1 MFNHKHITI
10 FSAVVLAG
18 LADPVAVQAAESAVN
33 ASSSSG
39 VIEEVM
45 VTARRRAEVAQDVPL
60 PISTIDGTRLDDTAT
75 FNVNRLQQLQPSLQ
89 FFSSNPR
96 NTAVNVRG
104 IGAPFGLTNDGI
116 EQGVGIYIDDVYY
129 SRVAAS
135 TFDFLDVDRIEILRG
150 PQGTL
155 YGKNTTA
162 GALNI
167 TSRAPTFETTG
178 RAELS
183 YGNLGYVQA
192 KGAWSG
198 PIIDDTLAF
207 RLVSSVTKRD
217 GVFKNVRT
225 TAEVNEM
232 DNFGLRGQLLYLVND
247 SLEVTFAADYNRQN
261 PECCAQVYVDAVP
274 TLRAT
279 NRQFA
284 GLAAASNYTVASAD
298 PFDRK
303 LDADTELNARQEFG
317 GASIRAVYDL
327 GWGSLTSVT
336 AWRTWDWGP
345 SNDRDFTGLP
355 ITTVSANPSEQEQ
368 WTQEFR
374 IASSGTNTIDFVA
387 GVFAFRQTI
396 ESSGLQEQGS
406 AATLWLLG
414 PTQAA
419 TTPDLLTGL
428 RQETD
433 IDFENDSVALF
444 GQLTWNI
451 TDTLR
456 LQPGLRFNYDKKTA
470 DYNAIAS
477 GGQQTT
483 VPALVRLKNGVLQSQ
498 AYEADFDDTNL
509 SGDLN
514 LSWQATDNALIY
526 ALYARSFKSGGV
538 NLSGIPNRADG
549 TPAVEETATVEPEEI
564 DHYEAGVKS
573 TWLEERLTANV
584 SVFRTDIADFQ
595 TTVVSGA
602 VGVLRGY
609 LANAEEV
616 RSEGVEVELS
626 YLPFEDLTLIFGGTW
641 NNAQYESF
649 ESAPPPVEL
658 SGGSVQFVDISGEEL
673 PGVSEWA
680 ANFSAEYAVRS
691 TLLDA
696 TGQYFG
702 AVDASYRSEW
712 SSNPSPSR
720 YMWVDEYTLTNLRA
734 GFRADSGWGVSLWV
748 RNLTDE
754 EYFDFLSVQS
764 GSTGM
769 IAGQP
774 GETRTYG
781 ATYTL
786 EF

>member
-1 MFNHKHITI
+1 MIKNRYIC
-10 FSAVVLAG
+10 AVSLVLAG
-18 LADPVAVQAAESAVN
+18 IASPIASNAETASAGAN
-33 ASSSSG
+33 Q
-39 VIEEVM
+39 VIEELT

-60 PISTIDGTRLDDTAT
+60 PISTLQGERLDDTAT

-116 EQGVGIYIDDVYY
+116 EQGVGFYIDQVYY
-129 SRVAAS
+129 SRIAAS
-135 TFDFLDVDRIEILRG
+135 TFDFLDVQQIEVLRG

-162 GALNI
+162 GAMNI
-167 TSRAPTFETTG
+167 TTRAPTFETEG

-198 PIIDDTLAF
+198 PIIDDKLAF
-207 RLVSSVTKRD
+207 RLVSSTTKRD
-217 GVFKNVRT
+217 GLFKNVST

-232 DNFGLRGQLLYLVND
+232 DNLGIRGQLLYLASD
-247 SLEVTFAADYNRQN
+247 TLELTLAGDYNRQN
-261 PECCAQVYVDAVP
+261 PECCALVYVDAVP
-274 TLRAT
+274 TLRSPG
-279 NRQFA
+279 RQYQS
-284 GLAAASNYTVASAD
+284 LAAASNYSAPSED
-298 PFDRK
+298 PFDRR
-303 LDADTELNARQEFG
+303 LAADTELNARQEFG
-317 GASIRAVYDL
+317 GASLRAEWDL
-327 GWGSLTSVT
+327 GWSTLTSVT

-345 SNDRDFTGLP
+345 SNDRDYTGLP

-374 IASSGTNTIDFVA
+374 IASNGTNTIDYVA

-396 ESSGLQEQGS
+396 DSTGLQEQGS
-406 AATLWLLG
+406 SATLWLLG
-414 PTQAA
+414 PTVNNA
-419 TTPDLLTGL
+419 TPDLLTGL

-433 IDFENDSVALF
+433 IEFENESLAAF

-451 TDTLR
+451 TDTVR
-456 LQPGLRFNYDKKTA
+456 LQPGLRFNYDSKNA
-470 DYNAIAS
+470 DYEAIAS
-477 GGQQTT
+477 GGLETND
-483 VPALVRLKNGVLQSQ
+483 PALIRLKNGILQSQ
-498 AYEADFDDTNL
+498 SYQADFDDTNI

-514 LSWQATDNALIY
+514 LSWHATDEVMLY
-526 ALYARSFKSGGV
+526 GLYARSFKSGGV

-573 TWLEERLTANV
+573 MWLEDRLTANL
-584 SVFRTDIADFQ
+584 SIFRTDIQDFQ
-595 TTVVSGA
+595 TTVVSNA
-602 VGVLRGY
+602 VGTLRGY

-616 RSEGVEVELS
+616 RTQGLEIELS
-626 YLPFEDLTLIFGGTW
+626 YLPVDSLSLYFSGTW
-641 NNAQYESF
+641 NDAEYTSF
-649 ESAPPPVEL
+649 DAAPPPVEL
-658 SGGSVQFVDISGEEL
+658 SGGSIQVVDISGEDL

-680 ANFSAEYAVRS
+680 ASFGAEYTRAS
-691 TLLDA
+691 SLLDA
-696 TGQYFG
+696 SGEYFA
-702 AVDASYRSEW
+702 AVDGSYRSEW
-712 SSNPSPSR
+712 SSNPSPSK
-720 YMWVDEYTLTNLRA
+720 YMWIDEYTLTNLRT
-734 GFRADSGWGVSLWV
+734 GFRADGGWSVSLWA
-748 RNLTDE
+748 RNVTDE
-754 EYFDFLSVQS
+754 EYFDFLAAQS
-764 GSTGM
+764 ASTGM

-774 GETRTYG
+774 GDPRTYG